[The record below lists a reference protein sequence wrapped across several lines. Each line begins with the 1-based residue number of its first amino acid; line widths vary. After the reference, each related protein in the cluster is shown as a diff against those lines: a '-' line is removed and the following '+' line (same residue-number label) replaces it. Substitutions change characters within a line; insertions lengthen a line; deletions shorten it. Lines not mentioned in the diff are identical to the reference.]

1 MLLYDTVINFNQFGL
16 DLLYYLLIGTG
27 IAILSRRNAIISIL
41 YLILLY
47 VWLSLYLYNIGLGVI
62 GLLYLLI
69 YVGAIAI
76 LFLFILSLMN
86 LKLSELSSA
95 NSKPDYILIFMTLL
109 NVIFILSYIYTKL
122 TLNLQSDIIIK
133 IFNTIFFI
141 NKDVLPIS
149 DNISIFESSNLF
161 TINNLLVTNWSN
173 IGQLTEMRVIGELL
187 YTEYAILFI
196 ILGLILLL
204 SILSAIILLYNTTS
218 KTI

>member
-1 MLLYDTVINFNQFGL
+1 
-16 DLLYYLLIGTG
+16 
-27 IAILSRRNAIISIL
+27 
-41 YLILLY
+41 
-47 VWLSLYLYNIGLGVI
+47 
-62 GLLYLLI
+62 
-69 YVGAIAI
+69 
-76 LFLFILSLMN
+76 MN

-161 TINNLLVTNWSN
+161 TINNLLVTN
-173 IGQLTEMRVIGELL
+173 
-187 YTEYAILFI
+187 
-196 ILGLILLL
+196 
-204 SILSAIILLYNTTS
+204 
-218 KTI
+218 